1 MGLTEQLKSRNGST
15 LIIITVILSSGL
27 FLAIHEAYAATVPD
41 PPTGFN
47 AIPIAPTTVN
57 LSWNPPQYNG
67 SSAITGYKI
76 EYKTSTTSYSSWPSI
91 TPGNVTKYNV
101 TGLNTGTTYIFR
113 VSAINAIGTGNPS
126 PESVATPTSSSSPPK
141 NIPPNPPTGLVATAS
156 SGTQINL
163 SWNPPTNNGGYP
175 VSGYKISYSLDSSSF
190 ITLVS
195 NTGTT
200 ATAYS
205 HTGLSPGHTYT
216 YQVFAINSAGT
227 SNGSNTASAIPTQ
240 VNTAPYPPAG
250 LVAST
255 ASPSS
260 ISLSWTTP
268 SNNGGSSI
276 TGYKIEAKIGTGTY
290 TVLVANTG
298 TAATSYV
305 NSGLSTGT
313 TYTYRVSAINSIG
326 TSGPSNEASATPA
339 QTLTPT
345 GVTAVAVSP
354 TEIDLSW
361 IAPSQTYGQPIGG
374 YMINQKFSSGTFD
387 TVVDNTG
394 QTTSYQIKN
403 LVTGKTYTFVVIALY
418 TGGGESN
425 PSPEVSATP
434 TSTSAP
440 PGGTTGT
447 STGTST
453 GTTSSAVPDPPTGLN
468 VTKASPTSVKISWIA
483 PSNNGKP
490 SVTGYK
496 IEYKIDT
503 GAWTTLI
510 SDTGITNSYL
520 HSGIVEGN
528 YTYRV
533 SAINSVG
540 IGNPSTEASITLVHN
555 VPTPPPIQSS
565 GGLMSVTGTSY
576 SINYNIIG
584 GKVTGMSVDPS
595 TFSLQVQMQ
604 ASTDGTLSLNLPREL
619 IDAKKSDGTD
629 DFYLVTADKQ
639 ILKFTE
645 TKTIDVRALTIDVP
659 AGTSQI
665 SVYGTHVVPEF
676 PASVLILVI
685 ALTSVIFFSRKIIR

>member
-1 MGLTEQLKSRNGST
+1 LKNGF
-15 LIIITVILSSGL
+15 LIITIILSSSL
-27 FLAIHEAYAATVPD
+27 FLVMHDAHAATVPD

-57 LSWNPPQYNG
+57 LSWNPPQHNG

-76 EYKTSTTSYSSWPSI
+76 EYKTPTTTYSSWPSI

-101 TGLNTGTTYIFR
+101 TSLNTGTTYIFR

-126 PESVATPTSSSSPPK
+126 PESVATPTSTSAPPK

-156 SGTQINL
+156 SGTQVNL
-163 SWNPPTNNGGYP
+163 AWNSPTSNGGYP
-175 VSGYKISYSLDSSSF
+175 VTGYKIQYSIDSGSF
-190 ITLVS
+190 TILVQ

-205 HTGLSPGHTYT
+205 HTGLSSGHTYN
-216 YQVFAINSAGT
+216 YQVFAINSVGT
-227 SNGSNTASAIPTQ
+227 SNGSNTASAVPTQ
-240 VNTAPYPPAG
+240 VSTAPYPPAG
-250 LVAST
+250 LTANP
-255 ASPSS
+255 ASPTS

-268 SNNGGSSI
+268 SSDGGSPI
-276 TGYKIEAKIGTGTY
+276 TGYKIEAKIGSGAY
-290 TVLVANTG
+290 TVIVANTG
-298 TAATSYV
+298 TTSTSYV
-305 NSGLSTGT
+305 NTGLITGT

-374 YMINQKFSSGTFD
+374 YRIDQKFSSGTFD
-387 TVVDNTG
+387 SIVENTG

-425 PSPEVSATP
+425 PSSEVSATP

-440 PGGTTGT
+440 PSGTTSG
-447 STGTST
+447 T
-453 GTTSSAVPDPPTGLN
+453 GTTTTTPSPALPDPPTGLN
-468 VTKASPTSVKISWIA
+468 VTKASPTSVQISWVS

-496 IEYKIDT
+496 IEYKIGT
-503 GAWTTLI
+503 GIWNTLI
-510 SDTGITNSYL
+510 SNTGVTNSYL
-520 HSGIVEGN
+520 HTGLAVGT

-533 SAINSVG
+533 SSINSVG
-540 IGNPSTEASITLVHN
+540 TGNPSAEASITLVQN
-555 VPTPPPIQSS
+555 TPPPPPIQSS
-565 GGLMSVTGTSY
+565 GGLMSITGTSY
-576 SINYNIIG
+576 SVNYNIIG
-584 GKVTGMSVDPS
+584 GKVTGISVDPS

-604 ASTDGTLSLNLPREL
+604 SSSDGTLSLNLPREL

-629 DFYLVTADKQ
+629 DLYLVTADKQ

-645 TKTIDVRALTIDVP
+645 TKTIDMRALTIDIP

-665 SVYGTHVVPEF
+665 SIYGTHVVPEF
-676 PASVLILVI
+676 PTSVLVLVI
-685 ALTSVIFFSRKIIR
+685 ALTSVIIFSRKVIR

>member
-1 MGLTEQLKSRNGST
+1 MTEQLKKKEFA
-15 LIIITVILSSGL
+15 LITALAILSSGL
-27 FLAIHEAYAATVPD
+27 FLVAHNAYAATVPD

-47 AIPIAPTTVN
+47 AIAISPTTVN
-57 LSWNPPQYNG
+57 LSWNPPSYNG
-67 SSAITGYKI
+67 SSPITGYKI
-76 EYKTSTTSYSSWPSI
+76 EHKTPTTSYSSWPNI

-101 TGLNTGTTYIFR
+101 TGLSTGTTYIFR

-141 NIPPNPPTGLVATAS
+141 NIPPNPPTGLAATAS
-156 SGTQINL
+156 SGTQVNL
-163 SWNPPTNNGGYP
+163 SWSPPASNGGYP
-175 VSGYKISYSLDSSSF
+175 VSGYKILYSLDSGSF
-190 ITLVS
+190 TTLTA

-200 ATAYS
+200 ATSYS
-205 HTGLSPGHTYT
+205 HTGLSSGHAYT

-227 SNGSNTASAIPTQ
+227 SNGSNTASAIPTL

-255 ASPSS
+255 SSPTS
-260 ISLSWTTP
+260 ISLSWTVP

-276 TGYKIEAKIGTGTY
+276 TGYKIEAKIGTGAY
-290 TVLVANTG
+290 SILVANTG

-305 NSGLSTGT
+305 NTGLITGT
-313 TYTYRVSAINSIG
+313 TYTYRVSAINAIG

-339 QTLTPT
+339 QTLIPT
-345 GVTAVAVSP
+345 GVIATAVSP

-361 IAPSQTYGQPIGG
+361 IGPSQTYGQPIGG
-374 YMINQKFSSGTFD
+374 YRIDQKFSGGTFD
-387 TVVDNTG
+387 SIVDNTG

-425 PSPEVSATP
+425 PSSEVSATP

-440 PGGTTGT
+440 PAGSNTGT
-447 STGTST
+447 DTGTNTPSP
-453 GTTSSAVPDPPTGLN
+453 ALPDPPTGLN
-468 VTKASPTSVKISWIA
+468 ITKSSPTSVQISWIS

-496 IEYKIDT
+496 VEYKIGS
-503 GAWTTLI
+503 GAWTTLV
-510 SDTGITNSYL
+510 SNTGVTNAYLHTGITV
-520 HSGIVEGN
+520 GT

-533 SAINSVG
+533 SSINSVG
-540 IGNPSTEASITLVHN
+540 TGNPSSEASITIQDN
-555 VPTPPPIQSS
+555 TPPPPPVQSS

-576 SINYNIIG
+576 SVNYNIVG
-584 GKVTGMSVDPS
+584 GKVTAMSVDPS

-604 ASTDGTLSLNLPREL
+604 STTGGTLSLNLPREL
-619 IDAKKSDGTD
+619 IDAKKTDGTD

-645 TKTIDVRALTIDVP
+645 TKTIDVRALSIDIP
-659 AGTSQI
+659 SGTNQI
-665 SVYGTHVVPEF
+665 AVYGTHVVPEF
-676 PASVLILVI
+676 PVSILVLVV
-685 ALTSVIFFSRKIIR
+685 AFTSVIVFSRKLIR

>member
-1 MGLTEQLKSRNGST
+1 MHSKIGFY
-15 LIIITVILSSGL
+15 IPIITIVILSSSL
-27 FLAIHEAYAATVPD
+27 FLFVHEVQAATVPD

-47 AIPIAPTTVN
+47 AIAISPTTVN

-76 EYKTSTTSYSSWPSI
+76 EYKTPTTSYSSWPNI

-101 TGLNTGTTYIFR
+101 TGLTTGTSYIFR

-156 SGTQINL
+156 SGTQVNL
-163 SWNPPTNNGGYP
+163 SWNPPTSNGGYP
-175 VSGYKISYSLDSSSF
+175 VSGYKILYNLDSGSF
-190 ITLVS
+190 ATLIS

-205 HTGLSPGHTYT
+205 HTGLSAGHTYT

-227 SNGSNTASAIPTQ
+227 SNGSNTASAVPTF
-240 VNTAPYPPAG
+240 VSTAPYPPAG

-255 ASPSS
+255 ASPTS

-268 SNNGGSSI
+268 SNDGGSPI
-276 TGYKIEAKIGTGTY
+276 IGYKIEAKIGTAAY
-290 TVLVANTG
+290 TVLVSNTG
-298 TAATSYV
+298 TTSTSYV
-305 NSGLSTGT
+305 NSGLITGT

-361 IAPSQTYGQPIGG
+361 IAPSQTYGQSIGG
-374 YMINQKFSSGTFD
+374 YRIDQKFSAGSFATI
-387 TVVDNTG
+387 VDNTG

-403 LVTGKTYTFVVIALY
+403 LITGKAYTFVVVALF
-418 TGGGESN
+418 TEGGSSN

-434 TSTSAP
+434 TSTSS
-440 PGGTTGT
+440 TSGT

-453 GTTSSAVPDPPTGLN
+453 GTGTGTTSTALPDSPTGLN
-468 VTKASPTSVKISWIA
+468 LTKASPTSVMISWIT

-490 SVTGYK
+490 SITGYK

-503 GAWTTLI
+503 GAWTTLV
-510 SDTGITNSYL
+510 SNTGITNSYL
-520 HSGIVEGN
+520 HTGILEGS

-533 SAINSVG
+533 SSINSVG
-540 IGNPSTEASITLVHN
+540 TGNPSAVASITLVHN
-555 VPTPPPIQSS
+555 VSTSPPIQSS
-565 GGLMSVTGTSY
+565 GGLMVVTGTSY
-576 SINYNIIG
+576 SVNYNIIG

-604 ASTDGTLSLNLPREL
+604 STANGTLSLNLPRQL

-645 TKTIDVRALTIDVP
+645 TKTIDVRALTIDIP
-659 AGTSQI
+659 SGTSQVEI
-665 SVYGTHVVPEF
+665 YGTHVVPEF
-676 PASVLILVI
+676 PITIFVLVV
-685 ALTSVIFFSRKIIR
+685 ALTSVIIFSRKVIR